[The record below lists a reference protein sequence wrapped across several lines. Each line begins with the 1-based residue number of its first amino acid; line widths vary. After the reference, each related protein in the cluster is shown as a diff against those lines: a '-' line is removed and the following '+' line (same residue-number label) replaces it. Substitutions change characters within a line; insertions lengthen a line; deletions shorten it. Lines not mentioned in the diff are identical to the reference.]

1 MAGMRTL
8 LSLAALT
15 VLAAPAYAQEAARN
29 AERLS
34 FGFFAGPAIDG
45 NDPWFFTGI
54 RVSMPAGR
62 RISLD
67 LESSA
72 IHGAESE
79 FARFHGYAAAKLRFQ
94 KSPEA
99 RSSRYWITGLGV
111 MPGDKLH
118 PDGSVR
124 DQRWFPVI
132 VLGIG
137 QRDLIAGR
145 TRLSTEVEFHGGDGL
160 GLLVSA
166 SLQVGARH
174 RLEGK

>member
-1 MAGMRTL
+1 MRIL
-8 LSLAALT
+8 LALAVLT

-45 NDPWFFTGI
+45 SDPWFFTGI
-54 RVSMPAGR
+54 RVTLPAGR
-62 RISLD
+62 RMSLD
-67 LESSA
+67 FESSA
-72 IHGAESE
+72 IHGAQSE
-79 FARFHGYAAAKLRFQ
+79 FARFHGWAAAKLRFQ
-94 KSPEA
+94 KTPHE

-124 DQRWFPVI
+124 DQRWFPVL

-137 QRDLIAGR
+137 QRDLVAGR
-145 TRLSTEVEFHGGDGL
+145 TRISTEVEFHGGDGL

-166 SLQVGARH
+166 GVQFGARH